1 MHLKFTILYISLYI
15 FVFFLQ
21 ILFES
26 DNPLSVEPKQCDSSD
41 WQGELL
47 VVGCFEEDF
56 EVNGMENQNLGI

>member
-1 MHLKFTILYISLYI
+1 M
-15 FVFFLQ
+15 LQ

-26 DNPLSVEPKQCDSSD
+26 GNELSVEPKPSDSSD

-56 EVNGMENQNLGI
+56 DDEGMEN